1 MRQSCCVAAAAIFLL
16 IPLAP
21 AAQPAPTR
29 PRATPASAALLAADV
44 EDVAADEASWARI
57 IEKNAQLPGGFT
69 CATTSLTFSPRELPD
84 TRAAMD
90 LGAIVLDEP
99 TDLLAGVFTR
109 NKLCGAPVTLGRALV
124 ALREPRVQCV
134 LTNNKVSN
142 VRPGP
147 GLGEACAL
155 EVTAAAA
162 AALGLAPGA
171 RVAPA
176 STGVIGWALPVG
188 EMVAAAG
195 RLVARDATAASVA
208 RAMMTTDRYAK
219 AARAEL
225 PGGATVVGVAKG
237 AGMIEPSLGTMLCFL
252 LTDADVPRDALQA
265 ALGRCTAGTLGSCGV
280 DGDESTSD
288 MCLLLSSGRRAAD
301 TGEFEAALGRVLAQ
315 LAHHV
320 VRNGEG
326 TNHVLRVAVRGDT
339 SAAAARELGRALVN
353 GPLLKCAV
361 AGEDPNVGR
370 LVGRLGQLLGARDA
384 GAPLL
389 DEASPVAVRLG
400 GETIFERGAFA
411 LDATKEARL
420 AAHLRAARLGA
431 DDPAAPRC
439 PAHGA
444 CVEVEVDLGG
454 DPDVLA
460 VVLGSDLTHERRTAR
475 ERSRARPRGLEI
487 GTASRGR
494 LLARSDADPS
504 QVRRGERRLPLL
516 GACQPH
522 VRRGVVEARPSRD
535 EVYTGL
541 GLWVVPS

>member
-460 VVLGSDLTHERRTAR
+460 VVLGSDLTHEYVA
-475 ERSRARPRGLEI
+475 ENADYRS
-487 GTASRGR
+487 
-494 LLARSDADPS
+494 
-504 QVRRGERRLPLL
+504 
-516 GACQPH
+516 
-522 VRRGVVEARPSRD
+522 
-535 EVYTGL
+535 
-541 GLWVVPS
+541 

>member
-1 MRQSCCVAAAAIFLL
+1 M
-16 IPLAP
+16 
-21 AAQPAPTR
+21 
-29 PRATPASAALLAADV
+29 
-44 EDVAADEASWARI
+44 
-57 IEKNAQLPGGFT
+57 
-69 CATTSLTFSPRELPD
+69 
-84 TRAAMD
+84 
-90 LGAIVLDEP
+90 
-99 TDLLAGVFTR
+99 
-109 NKLCGAPVTLGRALV
+109 
-124 ALREPRVQCV
+124 
-134 LTNNKVSN
+134 
-142 VRPGP
+142 
-147 GLGEACAL
+147 
-155 EVTAAAA
+155 TAAAA

-195 RLVARDATAASVA
+195 RLAARDATAASVA

-265 ALGRCTAGTLGSCGV
+265 ALGRCAAGTLGSCGV

-301 TGEFEAALGRVLAQ
+301 AGELEAALGRVLAQ

-361 AGEDPNVGR
+361 AGDDPNVGR

-460 VVLGSDLTHERRTAR
+460 VVLGSDLTHEYVA
-475 ERSRARPRGLEI
+475 ENADYRS
-487 GTASRGR
+487 
-494 LLARSDADPS
+494 
-504 QVRRGERRLPLL
+504 
-516 GACQPH
+516 
-522 VRRGVVEARPSRD
+522 
-535 EVYTGL
+535 
-541 GLWVVPS
+541 